1 MLFKLKLSSINLSI
15 AIIKHST
22 RVIAKTDKTNSLFP
36 SLTFIY
42 LKEKQYDTI
51 IIVNEK
57 GTNRIKK
64 YVYLGSMN
72 RNKGYIIRM
81 NIVNLIESTMNSPT
95 Q

>member
-1 MLFKLKLSSINLSI
+1 MGIYLSQIMLFKLKLSSINLSI

-64 YVYLGSMN
+64 YVYGWSDVRRLDTSITN
-72 RNKGYIIRM
+72 
-81 NIVNLIESTMNSPT
+81 
-95 Q
+95 